1 MTYYCSDCDKLFF
14 AGRTARDQHCQATGH
29 ALPAFECD
37 SCSDCFDDEYDRC
50 EHMNLEQHWAE
61 NAPECTICLFHAVT
75 EEEVVRHE
83 VEEHNYCADCKR
95 TFMNLNCIRQ
105 VSKSSSKRDE
115 VLMGVAFEWK
125 DSSYIIGDLSFLQ
138 SEM

>member
-1 MTYYCSDCDKLFF
+1 
-14 AGRTARDQHCQATGH
+14 
-29 ALPAFECD
+29 
-37 SCSDCFDDEYDRC
+37 
-50 EHMNLEQHWAE
+50 
-61 NAPECTICLFHAVT
+61 VT

-125 DSSYIIGDLSFLQ
+125 DSSYVIGDLSFLQ
-138 SEM
+138 SKM